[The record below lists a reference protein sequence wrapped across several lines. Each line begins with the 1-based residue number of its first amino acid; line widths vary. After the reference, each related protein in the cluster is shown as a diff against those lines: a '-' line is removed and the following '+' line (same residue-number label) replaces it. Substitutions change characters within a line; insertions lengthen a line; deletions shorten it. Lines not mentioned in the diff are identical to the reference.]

1 MMNGVLKAFTEYE
14 RRVSYISILDNF
26 EKQLFLDL
34 IQETLDNDPDSR
46 PTSSDVMK
54 RMGEILSQIPKDM
67 ENPTSAKSS
76 PNGLTSDPTSAKS
89 SPSGLTSDL
98 TSAKSSP
105 SGLTSDPT
113 SVKSSPSGSLESTE
127 AEAKAT
133 ELSKKLQVI
142 AALEH
147 TTILFLV

>member
-1 MMNGVLKAFTEYE
+1 MQAAMMNGVLKAFTEYE

-26 EKQLFLDL
+26 EQQLFLDL
-34 IQETLDNDPDSR
+34 IQETLDNNPDSR

-54 RMGEILSQIPKDM
+54 RMGEILSQIPKDT
-67 ENPTSAKSS
+67 EK
-76 PNGLTSDPTSAKS
+76 PN
-89 SPSGLTSDL
+89 
-98 TSAKSSP
+98 SAKSSP

-113 SVKSSPSGSLESTE
+113 SAKSSPSVSLEATE

-142 AALEH
+142 AVLEH
-147 TTILFLV
+147 TTIFFLVC

>member
-54 RMGEILSQIPKDM
+54 RMGEILSLIPKDT
-67 ENPTSAKSS
+67 EKPNSAKSS
-76 PNGLTSDPTSAKS
+76 PSGPTSDPTSAKS
-89 SPSGLTSDL
+89 SPS
-98 TSAKSSP
+98 
-105 SGLTSDPT
+105 
-113 SVKSSPSGSLESTE
+113 VSLESTE

>member
-54 RMGEILSQIPKDM
+54 RMGEILSQIPKDT
-67 ENPTSAKSS
+67 EKPTAAKSS
-76 PNGLTSDPTSAKS
+76 PDGPTSDPTSAKS
-89 SPSGLTSDL
+89 SPS
-98 TSAKSSP
+98 
-105 SGLTSDPT
+105 
-113 SVKSSPSGSLESTE
+113 VSLEAIE

-142 AALEH
+142 AVLEH
-147 TTILFLV
+147 TTIFFLVC

>member
-54 RMGEILSQIPKDM
+54 RMGEILSQIPKDT
-67 ENPTSAKSS
+67 EK
-76 PNGLTSDPTSAKS
+76 PN
-89 SPSGLTSDL
+89 
-98 TSAKSSP
+98 SAKSSP

-113 SVKSSPSGSLESTE
+113 SAKSSPSVSLEATE